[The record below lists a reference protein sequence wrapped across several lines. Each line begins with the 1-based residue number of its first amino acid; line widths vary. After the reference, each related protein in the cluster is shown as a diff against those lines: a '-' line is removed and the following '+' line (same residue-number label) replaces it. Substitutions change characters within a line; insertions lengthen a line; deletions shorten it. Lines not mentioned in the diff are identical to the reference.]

1 MASSLPQRDKEV
13 CWHPYTQHA
22 LDAEP
27 LPVVSAQGAWLELAD
42 GTKRLDA
49 IASWWANLHG
59 HGRPEIVEAMRSQA
73 AQLDHIMFAGFTH
86 EPAVELA
93 EQLLEIAPSPLSKV
107 FYSDNGSTAVEVALK
122 AAYQTWVRRGEPAR
136 TVFLALEGGY
146 HGDTFGAMAVGEP
159 EPFFAEF
166 SPFLFHVVFVK
177 PNAEALAEAL
187 ADLPGRVAGFILE
200 PMVQGAAGMCMHDA
214 DFLRSARSL
223 CDQHGIFLIADEVM
237 TGFGRTGRI
246 FACEHADIAPDL
258 MCIAKG
264 LTGGIFPL
272 SATLVTEEIYSAF
285 LDSERAKAF
294 FHGHTFSGHP
304 IGCAVG
310 LASLK
315 ILREENTPH
324 RLDHIGQQIEAA
336 LAPALQLDGVKE
348 IRRCGGIVA
357 LELQQDPEQDGYLAP
372 IGEQLRKACREH
384 PSVLLRP
391 LGHILYAMPPSCV
404 TDEECELI
412 ADAILSIVQAVSPEV
427 TR

>member
-1 MASSLPQRDKEV
+1 MVPSLPERDREV

-22 LDAEP
+22 LDTEP
-27 LPVVSAQGAWLELAD
+27 LPVVGAQGAWLKLAD

-59 HGRPEIVEAMRSQA
+59 HGRPEFVEAMQKQA

-93 EQLLEIAPSPLSKV
+93 EEILEIAPDNLSKV

-122 AAYQTWVRRGEPAR
+122 AAYQTWVRRGEPSR
-136 TVFLALEGGY
+136 TVFLALHGAY

-166 SPFLFHVVFVK
+166 SPFLFHVVHVD
-177 PNAEALAEAL
+177 PTAESLQEALN
-187 ADLPGRVAGFILE
+187 DLEGRVAGFILE
-200 PMVQGAAGMCMHDA
+200 PLVQGAAGMCMHDVE
-214 DFLRSARSL
+214 FLKDARRI
-223 CDQHGIFLIADEVM
+223 CDEQNIFLIADEVM
-237 TGFGRTGRI
+237 TGFGRTGKI
-246 FACEHADIAPDL
+246 FACDHAGISPDL
-258 MCIAKG
+258 MCLAKG

-272 SATLVTEEIYSAF
+272 SATLVSEEIYQAF
-285 LDSERAKAF
+285 LDNERGKAF

-315 ILREENTPH
+315 VLKKENTPQ
-324 RLDHIGQQIEAA
+324 LLEHIGLQIEKA
-336 LAPALQLDGVKE
+336 LQPALLMEGVKE

-357 LELQQDPEQDGYLAP
+357 LELHTNSNTDEDEGGYLAP
-372 IGEQLRKACREH
+372 VGERLRKACREH
-384 PSVLLRP
+384 PRVLLRP
-391 LGHILYAMPPSCV
+391 LGHVMYAMPPSCV
-404 TDEECELI
+404 TDEECALI
-412 ADAILSIVQAVSPEV
+412 ADAILSVVRSALD
-427 TR
+427 